1 LYLSALIAFNICLV
15 CHQVQA
21 ENVWV
26 LDSSTHSTMLVGVG
40 AGDATNISAVVAGS
54 QNGVGSFVG
63 LYDGVNWISKSLNS
77 GLILDAAITSKGVV
91 AATSLFAVF
100 ISNDNGESYVK
111 SGAVKGTSQSANVFG
126 ANLDHLALV
135 GSFEVKDATSPIPTL
150 VYGVATSFD
159 SGNSFSVSTSV
170 PDGYARYGAFPSE
183 TTWYVSCGM
192 WGSDPSTA
200 TGKDRSAL
208 TSRMEYGVHD
218 GRLSYDFSNSPH
230 KKKGN
235 QDSNDTTT
243 GWFGSVSKT
252 VDGGK
257 TWKRVL
263 STNVETDYIY
273 FNGISCSS
281 EMNCIVVGEGDDAAG
296 SYLVV
301 AYTTFDGGAT
311 WEKSLSANDVGLMA
325 AKFVGP
331 EEVWLFGTKK
341 SGRLLYGQFW
351 RSFDGGKSFSVDTSL
366 PDCYALDMDFASSSS
381 GFAACCNSAGS
392 SCSLAVYK

>member
-1 LYLSALIAFNICLV
+1 MKLFLSALIAFYICLV
-15 CHQVQA
+15 CHHVQG

-63 LYDGVNWISKSLNS
+63 LYDGVNWISKILNT
-77 GLILDAAITSKGVV
+77 GLILDAAITSKGSI
-91 AATSLFAVF
+91 AATSLFSVF
-100 ISNDNGESYVK
+100 ISTDNGQSYVK
-111 SGAVKGTSQSANVFG
+111 SSVIKGTSQSANVFG
-126 ANLDHLALV
+126 ANLDQLALV

-159 SGNSFSVSTSV
+159 SGNSFSVSSSI

-192 WGSDPSTA
+192 WGSDPSTTV
-200 TGKDRSAL
+200 TGKERSAL
-208 TSRMEYGVHD
+208 TARMEYGVHD
-218 GRLSYDFSNSPH
+218 GQLSYDFSNTPH
-230 KKKGN
+230 KKNGN

-263 STNVETDYIY
+263 STNLETDYIY
-273 FNGISCSS
+273 FNGITCSS

-296 SYLVV
+296 GYLVV
-301 AYTTFDGGAT
+301 AYTTFDGGAS
-311 WEKSLSANDVGLMA
+311 WVQSLSANDVGLMS

-331 EEVWLFGTKK
+331 EEVWLLGTKK
-341 SGRLLYGQFW
+341 SGRLLYGQFR
-351 RSFDGGKSFSVDTSL
+351 RSFDGGKSFTVDTVREISNPCICCRSSNSDDDCSL
-366 PDCYALDMDFASSSS
+366 PLLSTID
-381 GFAACCNSAGS
+381 
-392 SCSLAVYK
+392 